1 MSMQWLSRTT
11 KRFLAVSWHPYWFSA
26 TKLEQCWFWCRSLTH
41 PNNPLDLTLNYKN
54 LPEFDFSPTNIMASQ
69 PTAPDISHPQKYGLF
84 LGFINPWLIRPAI
97 TPLFLRVVRGDPVD
111 QPWHAMTRVF
121 FHKDLRGAQ
130 CIPPAKSMALPWAL
144 ASWGWNFIKMGFTY
158 TQYDK
163 IFSADWT
170 EIRNDVG

>member
-54 LPEFDFSPTNIMASQ
+54 LPEFNFSPTNIMASQ
-69 PTAPDISHPQKYGLF
+69 PTAPDIPHPQKYGLF
-84 LGFINPWLIRPAI
+84 SRVYSSLVNKASYYTFISEGCTWGPGWP
-97 TPLFLRVVRGDPVD
+97 P
-111 QPWHAMTRVF
+111 PWHA
-121 FHKDLRGAQ
+121 HKDLRGAQ

-144 ASWGWNFIKMGFTY
+144 ASWGWSFIKMGFT
-158 TQYDK
+158 
-163 IFSADWT
+163 
-170 EIRNDVG
+170 